1 MTNFSR
7 QMKVVKKT
15 VVFSQI
21 FLSNESGQKTVVF
34 PRIFLISRQTKVVKN
49 LMGYMDTFVY

>member
-1 MTNFSR
+1 
-7 QMKVVKKT
+7 MKVVKKT